1 MHLNTNQYLN
11 LGITSDLLLSPD
23 SPPERIAIAWLHI
36 IREHPEF
43 LAKYSFL
50 LEPEPSLRSLV
61 RKTLWEFSYAAG
73 YLWRCIGGLSSEGTH
88 WYTTEPRAKSADVLF
103 LSHLLN
109 PSHIGQ
115 DQDFYFGT
123 VPRDLAKN
131 GVSTAIALI
140 NHTNSLP
147 RRLANQYSRYAPPRI
162 ILSNSLSIA
171 EEICFQQRAAHEK
184 QTLGKLVARLPKGLQ
199 RSLAA
204 RAAIETMSSTTAT
217 NLRLHQQISSL
228 VRILQPRAIVVT
240 FEGHAYERIAFHA
253 ARNAMPNIICI
264 GYQHAAIF
272 RYQHA
277 IRRMLAPKYNPD
289 HILTAG
295 VVAQRQLLNSETLA
309 GIPISVLGS
318 PRSTKA
324 TAQLKLESSPL
335 AYQIDTDRPACV
347 VIPEGM
353 ESECK
358 LLFTFTLEC
367 ALALP
372 HINFIWRLHPLI
384 SFKTLLKRNRRLHNR
399 PPNVE
404 LSDKTLEADIGRCR
418 WALYRGTT
426 AVVQA
431 VMGGLTPIY
440 LEVCDE
446 MTIDPLYEIE
456 KGKFVVQT
464 LAEFVEVVGNL
475 SRTSDNTHHQE
486 RADLI
491 DYCSKFYVPMDFR
504 VLEKVIR
511 DAPMRKPVNPPT
523 D

>member
-1 MHLNTNQYLN
+1 MRLNTNQYLS

-61 RKTLWEFSYAAG
+61 RKTIREFSNAAG
-73 YLWRCIGGLSSEGTH
+73 YLRRCISGLSAEGML
-88 WYTTEPRAKSADVLF
+88 WYTTEPRAISADVLF

-115 DQDFYFGT
+115 DQDFYFGS
-123 VPRDLAKN
+123 VPIDLANN

-140 NHTNSLP
+140 NHTNNLP
-147 RRLANQYSRYAPPRI
+147 RQLANEYSRVAPPRI
-162 ILSNSLSIA
+162 ILSNSISIA
-171 EEICFQQRAAHEK
+171 DEICFQQRAAHEK
-184 QTLGKLVARLPKGLQ
+184 QTLRKLVARLPKGLQ

-204 RAAIETMSSTTAT
+204 HAAIEAMSSATAT
-217 NLRLHQQISSL
+217 NLRIYQQISSL
-228 VRILQPRAIVVT
+228 IRILQPKAIVVT
-240 FEGHAYERIAFHA
+240 FEGNAYERIAFHA

-277 IRRMLAPKYNPD
+277 IRRVLAPQYNPD

-324 TAQLKLESSPL
+324 TAQLKLEPSPL
-335 AYQIDTDRPACV
+335 LYQINTDRPACI
-347 VIPEGM
+347 VIPEGI

-358 LLFTFTLEC
+358 KLFTFALGC

-384 SFKTLLKRNRRLHNR
+384 LFKTLLERNRRLHKR
-399 PPNVE
+399 PPNIE
-404 LSDKTLEADIGRCR
+404 LSDRTLEADIGRCR
-418 WALYRGTT
+418 LALYRGTT

-440 LEVCDE
+440 LQIRDE

-456 KGKFVVQT
+456 KGKFIVQT
-464 LAEFVEVVGNL
+464 PAEFVAVVENL
-475 SRTSDNTHHQE
+475 SSKSDNTKHQE
-486 RADLI
+486 RAELV
-491 DYCSKFYVPMDFR
+491 DYCGKFYVPMDFR
-504 VLEKVIR
+504 VLEKIIR
-511 DAPMRKPVNPPT
+511 DAPTREPANPAT